1 MTIATL
7 LPAFPEAVYSVAADA
22 AGALFIFIT
31 FAPAGAAGL
40 AALVV
45 SRLMVTTFLLGGA

>member
-7 LPAFPEAVYSVAADA
+7 LPVFPEAVYSVAADA
-22 AGALFIFIT
+22 AGALLIFIT
-31 FAPAGAAGL
+31 FAPAGAGGL